1 MDFTQLATSEA
12 VAKTIAALKANG
24 IEAIAVKDREEAK
37 NKLFE
42 LLPKGASVMNM
53 SSTTLDQI
61 GASQEIVE
69 SGQYDSVKKK
79 FSSMDSKTQ
88 GAEMRMMGA
97 APEWTVGSVHA
108 VTQDGK
114 VMIASNTGSQLPA
127 YAYGAGKVIWVV
139 GGQKIVDTMETGFKR
154 IYEHS
159 LVLESER
166 AKKAYGVPGSSVNK
180 ILIVNK
186 EWQSGRITIIF
197 VNEVLGF

>member
-79 FSSMDSKTQ
+79 FASMDSKTQ
-88 GAEMRMMGA
+88 GTEMRMMGA